1 MEDFQ
6 TLLSKHMKKI
16 LKLWLQVKEISISE
30 YEDHVHSLNAEV
42 NYLVKEKLEDALL
55 RYQTFIKFNP
65 DVKISDFLDIIYG
78 IDTFASRWEKQIK

>member
-30 YEDHVHSLNAEV
+30 YEDRVHSLNAEV

-55 RYQTFIKFNP
+55 RYQTFVKFNP